1 METCPVAVFVGFPL
15 TAGVVVS
22 IARLVVGTLL
32 TYPVP
37 QSCYLLKALEAFV
50 ETIQRGELLQL
61 HHDLESLRV
70 ALNVK
75 EHQLGAECP
84 YRANPS

>member
-37 QSCYLLKALEAFV
+37 QSCYLLEALEALV
-50 ETIQRGELLQL
+50 ETILCRELLQL
-61 HHDLESLRV
+61 HHDLQSLRI
-70 ALNVK
+70 AFNVQ

-84 YRANPS
+84 YRANSS